1 MRSSWARGILMSML
15 IVIIGAISGSCEN
28 EAGEKSDVNNTEK
41 QVEVIVQDQEQDVE
55 VLIQQPI
62 PGSHIK
68 VDQVGYLA
76 LSKKIAIVTN
86 APNATGFDLIQV
98 DTGEV
103 VLSGEL
109 TEARDDAD
117 SNDSV
122 QQADFSQSMI
132 SGTYVISVPEVG
144 TSYPFRIGDGVYRSV
159 FIDTLRTFTFQRSL
173 TDIDDSLTGY
183 RFAAGHSQDQKATV
197 NFSDGVS
204 HKGDV
209 IDVSGGWYDA
219 GDYGKYVPPGA
230 TSAAFLLLAYDFNSE
245 QFKTGQLAFPSG
257 VSETD
262 QAAGLPDL
270 LSEVKVELDWLLK
283 MQREDGMVYH
293 KVAALGW
300 PGLDV
305 PPAGDFADRYVFGK
319 STYGTAIFA
328 GTLAMASRLYE
339 PFDKAYASELL
350 IHAKQA
356 FEYLEKHPEFEYYDG
371 EQQDLGSG
379 SYYKDTDQEDRFWAA
394 AELLRTTGD
403 VRYDQYLQDQFGDL
417 FTQAPGIIGFGH
429 PLLFGQWAYY
439 NSKAGNK
446 ANKEKLKNTI
456 VAQADV
462 MVTEIQANA
471 YLNSLGRDEYTW
483 GSNRTVSAKGAQ
495 LLIAYQFNHK
505 KEYEEMAMEQV
516 HYILGRNAVGKSFV
530 TGAGTAY
537 TSHPHHRIV
546 NSTMVLIPG
555 LMVGGPNSLGGD
567 AIMDKMKAELPPAKA
582 YVDDLLSYSTNEY
595 ALDYNAPLSFVL
607 AYFAEE

>member
-1 MRSSWARGILMSML
+1 ML
-15 IVIIGAISGSCEN
+15 IVIIGAISVSCEN
-28 EAGEKSDVNNTEK
+28 EAEEKNNVNNTEK
-41 QVEVIVQDQEQDVE
+41 QVEVMVQDQEQDVE
-55 VLIQQPI
+55 ELIQQPI

-98 DTGEV
+98 DTGEI

-109 TEARDDAD
+109 TKARKDAD
-117 SNDSV
+117 SGDSV
-122 QQADFSQSMI
+122 QHADFSKRMI
-132 SGTYVISVPEVG
+132 TGTYVISVPGAG
-144 TSYPFRIGDGVYRSV
+144 TSYPFLIGDGVFHSV
-159 FIDTLRTFTFQRSL
+159 FINTLRTFTFQRSL
-173 TDIDDSLTGY
+173 TDIDDSITGY
-183 RFAAGHSQDQKATV
+183 RFAAGHSQDIKATV

-230 TSAAFLLLAYDFNSE
+230 VSAAFLLLAYDFNPE
-245 QFKTGQLAFPSG
+245 QFKTGQLIFPPG
-257 VSETD
+257 VSEKE

-293 KVAALGW
+293 KVAGLGW

-305 PPAGDFADRYVFGK
+305 PPAGDIADRYVFGK

-328 GTLAMASRLYE
+328 GTLAMASRIYE
-339 PFDKAYASELL
+339 PFDKVYAAELL
-350 IHAKQA
+350 NRAERA
-356 FEYLEKHPEFEYYDG
+356 FDYLEEHPEFEYFYE

-379 SYYKDTDQEDRFWAA
+379 AYSKNSDNEDRFWAA

-403 VRYDQYLQDQFGDL
+403 LQYDQYLQDQFSGL
-417 FTQAPGIIGFGH
+417 FTQAPGVIGLGNT
-429 PLLFGQWAYY
+429 LLFGQWAYY
-439 NSKAGNK
+439 NSSSGNAG
-446 ANKEKLKNTI
+446 NKEKLKSTI
-456 VAQADV
+456 IAQADK
-462 MVTEIQANA
+462 MVTRIQENA
-471 YLNSLGRDEYTW
+471 YLNSLQLNEYNW
-483 GSNRTVSAKGAQ
+483 GSNRVVSAKGVH
-495 LLIAYQFNHK
+495 LLIAYQIDNK
-505 KEYEEMAMEQV
+505 KEYEEAALEQI
-516 HYILGRNAVGKSFV
+516 HYILGRNAVGISYV
-530 TGAGTAY
+530 TGTGTMY
-537 TSHPHHRIV
+537 SSHPHHRIV
-546 NSTMVLIPG
+546 NSTGVLIPG
-555 LMVGGPNSLGGD
+555 LMVGGPNHKGGD
-567 AIMDKMKAELPPAKA
+567 PVIDRMKAELPPAKS
-582 YVDDLLSYSTNEY
+582 YVDDLQSYSTNEY